1 MAKKERVET
10 TFNPEVKKEEVV
22 APVAE
27 SQETMYES
35 EAYGNPRPDQGT
47 KTTVMKTVGI
57 GGPVPIVAPKHNTIQ
72 LQPII
77 VPLAVV
83 PYMSQDSSVL
93 RTDGKPD
100 GVAADG
106 GSYAA
111 VEFDAARMQA
121 EKRTAVRRM
130 SAVFRV
136 YSLITFLVA
145 AIIAAGFLLA
155 AYSPVLGALDFSGN
169 DVIGNIRQLVDGG
182 EPLVMSQTVTNII
195 AAFGVA
201 LALVCSLFGI
211 VIGKYARKTMIACSV
226 LSLGAF
232 AAELIAQAV
241 RGTFSL
247 AASGAL
253 ILMAALAAA
262 MFVVSVV
269 FAALA
274 VRREEAT
281 EETVSRA
288 ASEI

>member
-1 MAKKERVET
+1 MAKKEHLET
-10 TFNPEVKKEEVV
+10 TFNPEVKREEDA
-22 APVAE
+22 APVSE

-35 EAYGNPRPDQGT
+35 EAYGTPRPDQGT
-47 KTTVMKTVGI
+47 KTTVMKTVGV

-83 PYMSQDSSVL
+83 PYMSQDSAVL
-93 RTDGKPD
+93 RTDGKPE
-100 GVAADG
+100 GTADG
-106 GSYAA
+106 AGYSA
-111 VEFDAARMQA
+111 VEFDAARIQA

-130 SAVFRV
+130 SAAFRV
-136 YSLITFLVA
+136 YSLITFFLA

-155 AYSPVLGALDFSGN
+155 AYSPILGALDFSGN

-201 LALVCSLFGI
+201 LALVCSLLGV
-211 VIGKYARKTMIACSV
+211 VIGKYARKTMILCSV

-241 RGTFSL
+241 RGTFGL

-253 ILMAALAAA
+253 ILMAALAAV
-262 MFVVSVV
+262 MFVASVV

-281 EETVSRA
+281 EETATRA
-288 ASEI
+288 TSEI

>member
-10 TFNPEVKKEEVV
+10 TFNPEVKSEETT

-27 SQETMYES
+27 EQETMYES

-47 KTTVMKTVGI
+47 RTTVMKTVGI

-93 RTDGKPD
+93 RTDGKTEAYGED
-100 GVAADG
+100 GY
-106 GSYAA
+106 SSA
-111 VEFDAARMQA
+111 VEFDAARMEA
-121 EKRTAVRRM
+121 EKRTAVRRL
-130 SAVFRV
+130 SSSFRV
-136 YSLITFLVA
+136 FSVVTFFIA
-145 AIIAAGFLLA
+145 AIIAVGFILA
-155 AYSPVLGALDFSGN
+155 AFSPVVGALDFSGN
-169 DVIGNIRQLVDGG
+169 DVIGNIEQLVDGG
-182 EPLVMSQTVTNII
+182 KPEVMSQTVTNII

-201 LALVCSLFGI
+201 LAMLCSLLGI
-211 VIGKYARKTMIACSV
+211 IIGKYARKTMVVCSV
-226 LSLGAF
+226 LALGAF

-241 RGTFSL
+241 RGTFAL
-247 AASGAL
+247 ASSGAL
-253 ILMAALAAA
+253 ILMASLAAVMLIVSAALAA
-262 MFVVSVV
+262 V
-269 FAALA
+269 A

>member
-1 MAKKERVET
+1 MAKKERTET
-10 TFNPEVKKEEVV
+10 TFNPEVAREEET

-27 SQETMYES
+27 PQETMYES

-93 RTDGKPD
+93 RTDGKPEN
-100 GVAADG
+100 AAEG
-106 GSYAA
+106 YAS
-111 VEFDAARMQA
+111 VEFDAARVQA
-121 EKRTAVRRM
+121 EKRTAKRRM

-136 YSLITFLVA
+136 YSLVTFFVA

-155 AYSPVLGALDFSGN
+155 AYSPSLGALDFSGN
-169 DVIGNIRQLVDGG
+169 DVIGNIEVLVDGG
-182 EPLVMSQTVTNII
+182 KPLVMSQTVTNII

-201 LALVCSLFGI
+201 LALLCSLLGI
-211 VIGKYARKTMIACSV
+211 VIGKYARKTMVFCSV
-226 LSLGAF
+226 LTLGAF

-247 AASGAL
+247 ATGGAA
-253 ILMAALAAA
+253 ILMAALAAV
-262 MFVVSVV
+262 MFVLSVV

-274 VRREEAT
+274 VKREEAA
-281 EETVSRA
+281 EETLTRA
-288 ASEI
+288 ESEI